1 MVQILSPRE
10 LTRAVGQR
18 PRIVFL
24 VTEDWYFW
32 AHRLPQAR
40 AARDAGFDVH
50 VATRVDEHRARIEGE
65 DFTLHALGWSR
76 GSIDPWG
83 AGRAVAEI
91 GNLYRALAPDL
102 VHHVSQKSILFGSL
116 AARIAKVPRLVNA
129 FTGLGLIFAGNGLRN
144 RALRFGIGTALKL
157 LIDRPGTLTL
167 VENPDDAK
175 LLTARKLVDP
185 ARVRVIR
192 GSGVDLAAYD
202 PLPPVEDQTIGLA
215 SRLLRIK
222 GIDVAVAAQEILRQR
237 GYASRLLI
245 AGAPDAENAASF
257 AQSDLERW
265 REVPGV
271 ELLGKLDDVRDLWRR
286 AAIGV
291 LPSRGGEGIPM
302 SLLEAAA
309 CGRPLVATDVP
320 GCREIVRPKF
330 NGALVPVD
338 DATAL
343 ADALAPLLDDAALRQ
358 RYGTASRALVE
369 SDLAADAVGRATVAV
384 YRELLA
390 SV

>member
-1 MVQILSPRE
+1 MIRL
-10 LTRAVGQR
+10 
-18 PRIVFL
+18 VFL

-50 VATRVDEHRARIEGE
+50 VACRVDAHRSRIEAE
-65 DFTLHALGWSR
+65 RFTLHALGWSR

-83 AGRAVAEI
+83 AGQAVAEI
-91 GNLYRALAPDL
+91 ANLYRALRPDL

-116 AARIAKVPRLVNA
+116 AARIAGVKRVVNA
-129 FTGLGLIFAGNGLRN
+129 FTGLGLIFAGNGMRN
-144 RALRFGIGTALKL
+144 RALRFGIGTALKGL
-157 LIDRPGTLTL
+157 VDRPGTLTL
-167 VENPDDAK
+167 VENPDDAA
-175 LLTARKLVDP
+175 LLTVRKLVDP
-185 ARVRVIR
+185 SRLRVIR
-192 GSGVDLAAYD
+192 GSGIDLATYD
-202 PLPPVEDQTIGLA
+202 PLPPPEDGKAIGLA

-222 GIDVAVAAQEILRQR
+222 GIDVAVAAQKLLRER

-257 AQSDLERW
+257 GETDLARW

-271 ELLGKLDDVRDLWRR
+271 ELLGKLDDVRTLWRR
-286 AAIGV
+286 ASIGV

-309 CGRPLVATDVP
+309 CARPLVATDVP
-320 GCREIVRPKF
+320 GCREIVRPAI

-338 DATAL
+338 DAAAL
-343 ADALAPLLDDAALRQ
+343 ADALAKLLDDAPLRAS
-358 RYGTASRALVE
+358 YGAASRALVE
-369 SDLAADAVGRATVAV
+369 SDLAAEAVGRATVAL

-390 SV
+390 GVSA

>member
-1 MVQILSPRE
+1 V
-10 LTRAVGQR
+10 TR

-50 VATRVDEHRARIEGE
+50 VATRVDAHRRRIEREG
-65 DFTLHALGWSR
+65 FTLHALSWSR
-76 GSIDPWG
+76 GSVDPVG
-83 AGRAVAEI
+83 AGKAVAEI
-91 GNLYRALAPDL
+91 ANLYRALKPDL
-102 VHHVSQKSILFGSL
+102 VHHVSQKSIVFGSV
-116 AARIAKVPRLVNA
+116 AARIAQVPRVVNA
-129 FTGLGLIFAGNGLRN
+129 FTGLGLIFAGKGMHTRLLR
-144 RALRFGIGTALKL
+144 AVVGSVLRIFV
-157 LIDRPGTLTL
+157 DRGNTLVL
-167 VENPDDAK
+167 VENPDDAR
-175 LLTARKLVDP
+175 LLTEQRLVD
-185 ARVRVIR
+185 AQRIRVIR
-192 GSGVDLAAYD
+192 GSGVDLTNYD
-202 PLPPVEDQTIGLA
+202 PLPPVVDGTTIGLA

-222 GIDVAVAAQEILRQR
+222 GIDVAVEAQRILQQR
-237 GYASRLLI
+237 GVFSRLLI
-245 AGAPDAENAASF
+245 AGAPDPENAASF
-257 AQSDLERW
+257 TEADLARW
-265 REVPGV
+265 RDVAGV

-286 AAIGV
+286 VAIGV

-309 CGRPLVATDVP
+309 CARPLVATDVP
-320 GCREIVRPKF
+320 GCREIVRPGV

-343 ADALAPLLDDAALRQ
+343 ADALVPLLQDAELRQ
-358 RYGTASRALVE
+358 RYGAASRALVE

>member
-1 MVQILSPRE
+1 VIRL
-10 LTRAVGQR
+10 
-18 PRIVFL
+18 VFL

-50 VATRVDEHRARIEGE
+50 VATRVDTHRSRIEGE
-65 DFTLHALGWSR
+65 GFTLHALGWSR

-83 AGRAVAEI
+83 AGEAVAEI
-91 GNLYRALAPDL
+91 ANLYRALSPDL

-116 AARIAKVPRLVNA
+116 AARIAKLPRVVNA
-129 FTGLGLIFAGNGLRN
+129 FTGLGLIFAGAGLRN
-144 RALRFGIGTALKL
+144 RALRFGIGAALKT

-167 VENPDDAK
+167 VENPDDAA
-175 LLTARKLVDP
+175 LLTGRKLVDP
-185 ARVRVIR
+185 SRLRVIR
-192 GSGVDLAAYD
+192 GSGVDLTQYD
-202 PLPPVEDQTIGLA
+202 PLPPVDEMTIGLA

-222 GIDVAVAAQEILRQR
+222 GIDVAVAAQKILRER

-245 AGAPDAENAASF
+245 AGDIDSENAATF
-257 AQSDLERW
+257 TQNDLASW
-265 REVPGV
+265 RGVPGV
-271 ELLGKLDDVRDLWRR
+271 ELLGKLDDVRVLWRQ
-286 AAIGV
+286 AGIGV

-309 CGRPLVATDVP
+309 CARPLVATDVP
-320 GCREIVRPKF
+320 GCREIVQPGV
-330 NGALVPVD
+330 NGTLVPTD
-338 DATAL
+338 DANAL
-343 ADALAPLLDDAALRQ
+343 ALALASLLEDATLRE
-358 RYGTASRALVE
+358 RYGAASRALVE
-369 SDLAADAVGRATVAV
+369 SDLAADAVGRATVAA

>member
-1 MVQILSPRE
+1 M
-10 LTRAVGQR
+10 TR

-50 VATRVDEHRARIEGE
+50 VATRVDQHRDRIAGEG
-65 DFTLHALGWSR
+65 FTLHALSWSR
-76 GSIDPWG
+76 GSIDPVG
-83 AGRAVAEI
+83 AGAAVAEI
-91 GNLYRALAPDL
+91 ANLYRALSPDL

-116 AARIAKVPRLVNA
+116 AARIAKVRRVVNA
-129 FTGLGLIFAGNGLRN
+129 FTGLGLIFAGSGMRN
-144 RALRFGIGTALKL
+144 RMLRVAIGSALKT

-167 VENPDDAK
+167 VENPDDAA
-175 LLTARKLVDP
+175 LLTSRKLVDP
-185 ARVRVIR
+185 SRVRVIR
-192 GSGVDLAAYD
+192 GSGVDLTAYD
-202 PLPPVEDQTIGLA
+202 SLPVPVDGQVIGLA

-222 GIDVAVAAQEILRQR
+222 GIDVAVAAQKILRAR

-245 AGAPDAENAASF
+245 AGAPDGENAASF
-257 AQSDLERW
+257 TQQDLAHW
-265 REVPGV
+265 RDVPGV
-271 ELLGKLDDVRDLWRR
+271 ELLGKLDDVRSLWQR

-309 CGRPLVATDVP
+309 CARPLVATDVP
-320 GCREIVRPKF
+320 GCREIVR
-330 NGALVPVD
+330 NGVNGTLVPVD
-338 DATAL
+338 DA
-343 ADALAPLLDDAALRQ
+343 DALANALMPLLDDSALRE
-358 RYGTASRALVE
+358 RYGAASRALVE